1 MQRPLPENE
10 RFGKP
15 MSTKVLTRVQTW
27 IAASDLSNGAR
38 LPPERDLSATL
49 GISRAELRKA
59 LLVLESNGVLAR
71 QVGRG
76 TFLAKKPKARKAD
89 SAKGTIAD
97 LAERTGPHEAMMAR
111 LALEPE
117 LARMAALHASP
128 RQLRDLRRLATTMRN
143 APSWLAYEEMDSQF
157 HDILAEASGNSLL
170 HALHKIMNGVRFVV
184 VWRRLNTPEVAPS
197 PDYHSFDEHDVIVSA
212 LEERDGSRAH
222 KAMQTHLQSTLST
235 MAVNS

>member
-1 MQRPLPENE
+1 
-10 RFGKP
+10 
-15 MSTKVLTRVQTW
+15 MSNKVLLRVRAW
-27 IAASDLSNGAR
+27 IAASDLTEGGR
-38 LPPERDLSATL
+38 LPPERVLCATL

-59 LLVLESNGVLAR
+59 LLVLESSGTVAR

-76 TFLAKKPKARKAD
+76 TFLAKKPEQRKSR
-89 SAKGTIAD
+89 SAEGTIAD

-117 LARMAALHASP
+117 LAKMAALHASP
-128 RQLRDLRRLATTMRN
+128 RQLRDLRRLATAMRT
-143 APSWLAYEEMDSQF
+143 AVSWPAYEDMDSEF

-184 VWRRLNTPEVAPS
+184 VWRRLNTPEIAPG
-197 PDYHSFDEHDVIVSA
+197 PDYHSLDEHDAILTA
-212 LEERDGSRAH
+212 LEERNGNQAY

-235 MAVNS
+235 MTVNS